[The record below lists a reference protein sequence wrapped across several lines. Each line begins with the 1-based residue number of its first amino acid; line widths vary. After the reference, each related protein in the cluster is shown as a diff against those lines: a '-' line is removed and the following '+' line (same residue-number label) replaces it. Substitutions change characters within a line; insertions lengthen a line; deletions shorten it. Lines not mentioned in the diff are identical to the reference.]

1 MTKLESRD
9 FRRLLLLAL
18 MILMLFCFII
28 FQFYNLQIIE
38 GAKWEKQA
46 RAQHQFSVVE
56 PYKRGRFIVTNELK
70 EGHPGRET
78 ALVFDVKK
86 CHLFI
91 DPLSIPEEYREDIAR
106 KIEEHL
112 SLDWKEKNFIRKQF
126 DKKSRSRCLKMWVTE
141 KEKKNLLSWW
151 RPFAR
156 WKKIPSNALYFE
168 EDYQRAHP
176 YGKLLGSVLHT
187 VRDDRDIETKKAVP
201 TGGLEL
207 TCDAYLQGNPG
218 KRLFLRSPGQALE
231 EGLVVNHPEDGADIY
246 LTIDHYIQAIA
257 EEEIERAV
265 KTVGAKS
272 GWVVLM
278 NPNNGEIY
286 ALAQYPF
293 FDPSEYRTYY
303 NDPKLLL
310 ATKVRAITDC
320 FEPGSTMKPISV
332 AIALMANHELMR
344 QGKKPI
350 FDPRDMIPVHDGHFP
365 GRKNPIRDVGTH
377 RYLNMYLAIQK
388 SSNIYVAKLIQRV
401 IGTLGEEWYRKQL
414 EEVFGFGVPTKIELP
429 SEGPGL
435 LPSPAKTYES
445 GQLQWSTP
453 TPYSLSFG
461 YNLLCNSIQLL
472 RAYAVLINGGYC
484 VQPTLIK
491 KIVKKGQV
499 IFDHSNQTFNQVF
512 NPEISREIIYALK
525 SVTKPGGGGLRAD
538 IPGYT
543 EGGKPGT
550 TEKVIKGT
558 YSKKH
563 HYSSFIG
570 FTPASKPKFLLYVAI
585 DEPEYRYMPGIG
597 KTYFGGRCAAP
608 TFRYIMEKT
617 YKYLG
622 IPPDDPHG
630 FPTGHPG
637 ADPEKADWSEQVN
650 ILKQLYS
657 DWNR

>member
-1 MTKLESRD
+1 MEKLESKD
-9 FRRLLLLAL
+9 FRRLFFLAIMML
-18 MILMLFCFII
+18 ILFCFII
-28 FQFYNLQIIE
+28 FQFYKLQIIE

-46 RAQHQFSVVE
+46 RAQHQFSLIE

-70 EGHPGRET
+70 KGHPDKET

-86 CHLFI
+86 YHLFI
-91 DPLSIPEEYREDIAR
+91 DPISIPDDYREDISL
-106 KIEEHL
+106 KIGEHL
-112 SLDWKEKNFIRKQF
+112 SLDWKEKNFIRQQF
-126 DKKSRSRCLKMWVTE
+126 DKKSRSRRLKMWVNE
-141 KEKKNLLSWW
+141 EDKELLLSWW

-168 EDYQRAHP
+168 EDYQRAYP
-176 YGKLLGSVLHT
+176 YGKLLGNVLHT
-187 VRDDRDIETKKAVP
+187 VRDDRDVETKKALP

-207 TCDAYLQGNPG
+207 TFDAYLQGNPG
-218 KRLFLRSPGQALE
+218 KRLLLRSPGQALE
-231 EGLVVNHPEDGADIY
+231 GGLLVNHPEDGADVY

-257 EEEIERAV
+257 EEEVERAV
-265 KTVGAKS
+265 KNSGAKS
-272 GWVVLM
+272 GWAVMM
-278 NPNNGEIY
+278 NPNTGEIY

-293 FDPSEYRTYY
+293 FDPSEYRKYY
-303 NDPKLLL
+303 NDPELLP

-332 AIALMANHELMR
+332 AIALMANDELIR
-344 QGKKPI
+344 QGKESI
-350 FDPRDMIPVHDGHFP
+350 FDPKDMIPVHDGHFP

-377 RYLNMYLAIQK
+377 HYLNMYLAIQK

-401 IGTLGEEWYRKQL
+401 VGTLGDEWYRKQL
-414 EEVFGFGVPTKIELP
+414 EEVFGFGVPTEIELP
-429 SEGPGL
+429 SESPGL

-445 GQLQWSTP
+445 GKLQWSTP

-461 YNLLCNSIQLL
+461 YNLLSNSMQLL
-472 RAYAVLINGGYC
+472 RAYAVMINGGYR
-484 VQPTLIK
+484 VKPTLVK
-491 KIVKKGQV
+491 KIVKDDRV
-499 IFDHSNQTFNQVF
+499 IFDHSNEEFDQVF

-525 SVTKPGGGGLRAD
+525 SVTKPGGGGSRAD

-543 EGGKPGT
+543 EGGKSGT
-550 TEKVIKGT
+550 TEKIIKGT

-608 TFRYIMEKT
+608 AFRHIMEKT

-630 FPTGHPG
+630 FPTGHPD